1 MRYSDNF
8 FRNKDG
14 IISIEFAACFCLFTV
29 LLFIIYDTYSSIM
42 LQNRL
47 ERANYSVASIFRE
60 RSAIYPVID
69 GSNVQDVAALCADSN
84 SCFNSHELFDDTQ
97 VKELSRLASSLLNG
111 RNVTLKVDS
120 LFIFQNVADPKSLA
134 HAQLVNLSASSCSSS
149 ICNNDS
155 SIEDYFNSLPSMTD
169 NLNNSLTDYSKLVPY
184 VERTANPTTGL
195 AGRWIPLYRV
205 SMCIVNE
212 ESLYLKWF
220 NSSRKATDTLPNL
233 CSNIVVLSRC
243 NDISSSDGNCPIYY
257 R

>member
-14 IISIEFAACFCLFTV
+14 IISIEFAACFCLFS
-29 LLFIIYDTYSSIM
+29 LLVFIIYDTYSSIM

-47 ERANYSVASIFRE
+47 ERANYTVASIFRE
-60 RSAIYPVID
+60 RSAIYPVIK
-69 GSNVQDVAALCADSN
+69 GSTVQEVAALCADSN
-84 SCFNSHELFDDTQ
+84 TCFNSHELFDGTQ
-97 VKELSRLASSLLNG
+97 VEELSRLASSLLNG

-120 LFIFQNVADPKSLA
+120 LFIFQDVANPKSLA
-134 HAQLVNLSASSCSSS
+134 HAQLVNLSVGSCSSGV
-149 ICNNDS
+149 CNDGGVG
-155 SIEDYFNSLPSMTD
+155 DYFNSLPSMTD
-169 NLNNSLTDYSKLVPY
+169 NSNNSLTDYSKLVPY
-184 VERTANPTTGL
+184 VERVVDPTTGL

>member
-8 FRNKDG
+8 FRNRDG
-14 IISIEFAACFCLFTV
+14 IISIEFAACFCLFS
-29 LLFIIYDTYSSIM
+29 LLVFIIYDTYSSIM

-47 ERANYSVASIFRE
+47 ERANYTVASIFRE
-60 RSAIYPVID
+60 RSAIYPVTN
-69 GSNVQDVAALCADSN
+69 GSTVQDVAALCADPN

-97 VKELSRLASSLLNG
+97 VEELSQLASSLLNG
-111 RNVTLKVDS
+111 RKVTLRVDS
-120 LFIFQNVADPKSLA
+120 LFIFQDVTNPKSLA
-134 HAQLVNLSASSCSSS
+134 HAQLVNLSASSCSSGV
-149 ICNNDS
+149 CNDGG
-155 SIEDYFNSLPSMTD
+155 IGDYFTSLPSMTGD
-169 NLNNSLTDYSKLVPY
+169 LDNSLTDYSKLVPY
-184 VERTANPTTGL
+184 VERTADPITGL
-195 AGRWIPLYRV
+195 TGRWIPLYRV

>member
-14 IISIEFAACFCLFTV
+14 IISIEFAACFCMFS
-29 LLFIIYDTYSSIM
+29 LLVFIIYDTYSSIM

-47 ERANYSVASIFRE
+47 ERANYTVASIFRE
-60 RSAIYPVID
+60 RSAIYPVIN
-69 GSNVQDVAALCADSN
+69 GSKVQDMAVVCASSN

-97 VKELSRLASSLLNG
+97 VEELSRLASSLLNG

-120 LFIFQNVADPKSLA
+120 LFIFQDVANPKSLA
-134 HAQLVNLSASSCSSS
+134 HAQSVNLSAVSCSSGVCNDGS
-149 ICNNDS
+149 IM
-155 SIEDYFNSLPSMTD
+155 DYFNSLPSMTG

-184 VERTANPTTGL
+184 VERTPDPTTGL
-195 AGRWIPLYRV
+195 TGRWIPLYRV